1 MKTPR
6 LPANSENKVLYVDDD
21 PDDRML
27 LSDAFREASPDFETI
42 EVGSGAEALKYLQ
55 ERSSSD
61 LPCLVILDLNMP
73 GMSGKEVLLE
83 MRKSEKLRELP
94 VVVFT
99 TSSNP
104 VDKKE
109 FAALGIDMITKPASF
124 AELTKMVKKL
134 TNYCGPRSG
143 N

>member
-1 MKTPR
+1 MSTPKVHSG
-6 LPANSENKVLYVDDD
+6 SEQKVLYVDDD
-21 PDDRML
+21 ADDRML
-27 LSDAFREASPDFETI
+27 LSDAFRVASPTYQTI
-42 EVGSGAEALKYLQ
+42 EVGSGPEALKYLTEESQ
-55 ERSSSD
+55 

-73 GMSGKEVLLE
+73 GMSGKELLYE
-83 MRKSEKLRELP
+83 MRKNEKLRQLP

-104 VDKKE
+104 SDQKE
-109 FAALGIDMITKPASF
+109 FAAMGIDMITKPASF
-124 AELTKMVKKL
+124 AELTKMVKTL